1 MSEAKE
7 NVESAQRS
15 TRFTFISEER
25 LNAAIKR
32 AERDLRRQRLKAQR
46 ELTTRASQEAPLLE
60 ASDVEHL
67 EVPDVY

>member
-1 MSEAKE
+1 M
-7 NVESAQRS
+7 ESAQRS

-32 AERDLRRQRLKAQR
+32 AERDLRRQRLKTQR
-46 ELTTRASQEAPLLE
+46 ELTMRALQEVPLLE